1 LVDAAFEIIYALA
14 DFLIAYLPD
23 LIPAAIQLV
32 ITLVMGILDN
42 IGKMQDVAID
52 LVVAVIE
59 GIITALPELIK
70 AAPQIVLAIIKGM
83 VTALPKLF
91 TDIDW
96 LGLGKGFIDGII
108 SGVKQAI
115 PNLINS
121 VTSAAKDAWQ
131 AVKDFFGIASPSK
144 LMRDSVGKMIPQGI
158 AVGVEQEMPEA
169 SEDIRNS
176 VKKNT
181 DISAMVN
188 GVTGAMQI
196 NALGSGQQTSTPIIK
211 VYIGNEEL
219 KNYTYKTVNS
229 GLENRGLKT
238 LKKTGAYV

>member
-1 LVDAAFEIIYALA
+1 
-14 DFLIAYLPD
+14 
-23 LIPAAIQLV
+23 
-32 ITLVMGILDN
+32 
-42 IGKMQDVAID
+42 
-52 LVVAVIE
+52 
-59 GIITALPELIK
+59 
-70 AAPQIVLAIIKGM
+70 
-83 VTALPKLF
+83 
-91 TDIDW
+91 
-96 LGLGKGFIDGII
+96 
-108 SGVKQAI
+108 
-115 PNLINS
+115 
-121 VTSAAKDAWQ
+121 
-131 AVKDFFGIASPSK
+131 
-144 LMRDSVGKMIPQGI
+144 
-158 AVGVEQEMPEA
+158 MPEA